1 MLKNELENLPEN
13 TTEKMFEKPS
23 KAKKKRAWKSKKLPR
38 VFTVRADEDEYKKLK
53 KMADKTGW
61 SLSRLLI
68 EATLNHG
75 VKPADESKA
84 ERKVFEEI
92 IFEVRRSWYQCQ
104 PNPLQAECQPPQNGC
119 SSAVAER
126 TRCRSQGN
134 RNGFGK
140 TEEKIVEPHF
150 FNFYFHFYFH
160 FYLCLCL
167 KQKKI
172 RKIAKNYGCSKIQS
186 RKKWGGRSER
196 RIYYA
201 RVCRRENILFQ
212 SRTSQIG

>member
-92 IFEVRRSWYQCQ
+92 IFEVRRVGINVNQILYRL
-104 PNPLQAECQPPQNGC
+104 NANRRKTDVPLPSQNELD
-119 SSAVAER
+119 AALKEIETVL
-126 TRCRSQGN
+126 
-134 RNGFGK
+134 
-140 TEEKIVEPHF
+140 EK
-150 FNFYFHFYFH
+150 
-160 FYLCLCL
+160 L
-167 KQKKI
+167 KKK
-172 RKIAKNYGCSKIQS
+172 
-186 RKKWGGRSER
+186 
-196 RIYYA
+196 
-201 RVCRRENILFQ
+201 L
-212 SRTSQIG
+212 